1 MSALEDGPFPFGQHA
16 NRHPDDGAEG
26 ERVLTELRRR
36 IRSRLD
42 PVICHLPEGEIEAL
56 VERIARF
63 KYRHE
68 GKAALRTTPARGNP
82 VGAQDD

>member
-1 MSALEDGPFPFGQHA
+1 MSALEDGPLPLEWHA
-16 NRHPDDGAEG
+16 DGHADAGAEP
-26 ERVLTELRRR
+26 ERVLVELRRR
-36 IRSRLD
+36 IRSRLG

-82 VGAQDD
+82 IGAQDD

>member
-1 MSALEDGPFPFGQHA
+1 
-16 NRHPDDGAEG
+16 
-26 ERVLTELRRR
+26 
-36 IRSRLD
+36 
-42 PVICHLPEGEIEAL
+42 LPEGEIDAL

-68 GKAALRTTPARGNP
+68 GKAALRTTPARGNA